1 MEAEFC
7 LKGIEQTSRAPSKTT
22 EMLED
27 HRLPAVPSGSQSPF
41 QFPGI
46 KYFVNMKSGL
56 SRWLAK
62 AYEQLHLSKEGF
74 SNHRHRG
81 VLWHWGKFQAIFEVV
96 FLKLVY
102 QKNFSMIHLNMC

>member
-7 LKGIEQTSRAPSKTT
+7 LKGIEQTAKACSKTSET
-22 EMLED
+22 LEG
-27 HRLPAVPSGSQSPF
+27 HRLPAVPSRSQSPF

-46 KYFVNMKSGL
+46 KYFVNMKSGF

-74 SNHRHRG
+74 SNGRSHG
-81 VLWHWGKFQAIFEVV
+81 VFWHWGKFQ
-96 FLKLVY
+96 
-102 QKNFSMIHLNMC
+102 NNM